1 MNPTLKVLGVD
12 PSTKSG
18 LVYMDGPEV
27 YASVLRNESLKGIS
41 RVEWIRKSFEAYLDT
56 HPEIDCA
63 VIEGYAYANKYTL
76 STLVEIG
83 INLRLSMY
91 RRGIPCYIC
100 PPSVLKKV
108 ATGKGNAKKPEVAA
122 GVLSK
127 WGYTSPSDDV
137 VDAYVLAK
145 IAQDKASGIP
155 VTGLELL
162 T

>member
-1 MNPTLKVLGVD
+1 MKVLGVD

-18 LVYMDGPEV
+18 LVYIDGTEV
-27 YASVLRNESLKGIS
+27 YASVLRNERLKGIA
-41 RVEWIRKSFEAYLDT
+41 RVEWIRNSFNSYLDN
-56 HPEIDCA
+56 HHEIDCA
-63 VIEGYAYANKYTL
+63 VIEGYAYANKFTL

-83 INLRLSMY
+83 INLRLSLY
-91 RRGIPCYIC
+91 IRKIPCYIC
-100 PPSVLKKV
+100 PPTTLKRY
-108 ATGKGNAKKPEVAA
+108 ATGKGNSKKPEVAA

-127 WGYTSPSDDV
+127 WGYSSPSDDV
-137 VDAYVLAK
+137 IDAFVLAK